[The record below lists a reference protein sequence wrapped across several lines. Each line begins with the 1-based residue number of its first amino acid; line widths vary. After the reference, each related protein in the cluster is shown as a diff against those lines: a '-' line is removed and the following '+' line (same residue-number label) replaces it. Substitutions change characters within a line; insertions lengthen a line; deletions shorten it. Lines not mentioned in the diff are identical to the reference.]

1 MHMFDIFSKPFYF
14 SVKKGEEKNKT
25 LGGLLTL
32 SILIIPLVYFIS
44 ILITFFNRENPLSIS

>member
-1 MHMFDIFSKPFYF
+1 MHIFDIFSKSFYF
-14 SVKKGEEKNKT
+14 SVKKGEEKKKTT

-32 SILIIPLVYFIS
+32 SILISLAYFIS